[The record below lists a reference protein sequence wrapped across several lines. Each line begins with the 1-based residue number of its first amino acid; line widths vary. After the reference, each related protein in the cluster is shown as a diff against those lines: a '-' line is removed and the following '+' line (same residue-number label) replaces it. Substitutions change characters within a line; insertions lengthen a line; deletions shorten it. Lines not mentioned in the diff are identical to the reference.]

1 MNNKFGMRH
10 AECGFN
16 KSKIQNLKSKI
27 GKYRLKISFLL
38 LFFICLFL
46 TGSLCCGRA
55 ACAAHFTL
63 TVAHVNDTHG
73 HLQPVPVNL
82 VLDAT
87 AVSVDAG
94 GFPRLAAKVSRLRA
108 ANKNFL
114 LLHAGDVFQGTL
126 FFTKYQGLAD
136 VELLNSMRLD
146 ALCPGNHEFDKGV
159 ETLAA
164 FLRQASFPAV
174 AANMNVV
181 RAPVLREKIVPYVI
195 KQFGQERVGIIG
207 LASPET
213 PFISNPG
220 AGVRF
225 FDPAA
230 AAQQSI
236 AALAREGIN
245 KIIILS
251 HLGFDRDRE
260 LAAAVDGIDLIVGGH
275 THTLLG
281 DFERL
286 GLEPEGAYPH
296 AMKSSRGETVLIVQA
311 WEWTKV
317 LGVLHLEFNESG
329 QVTGY
334 TGTPVILTGSTADRG
349 KGSRV
354 KKQADNATRK
364 KIFSG
369 VRQTAGIEI
378 VEEDTTIAGLVRY
391 YAAPIEALY
400 GKVVATAADALPHV
414 RRPDIRNPAGGTPS
428 MSLIA
433 PLVADAMLWKCR
445 QTGHEA
451 RIAILNGGA
460 VSGGLSAGDISAG
473 QAYDLLPYSN
483 QLVVL
488 ELTGGEI
495 RKALAAGV
503 ARAYFRR
510 GRGGSFPYVGGLC
523 YGIRVRGGRAAG
535 IADITVQESGSAPQP
550 LRDQQTYRVIMNEYI
565 ARGGDGYSVF
575 ARAQGARYNTGC
587 IDAEVFQDYAR
598 SLGTLRRPAEQRI
611 TFINESK

>member
-63 TVAHVNDTHG
+63 TIAHMNDTHG
-73 HLQPVPVNL
+73 HLQPVPLRFVI
-82 VLDAT
+82 DKE
-87 AVSVDAG
+87 AVFIHAG

-164 FLRQASFPAV
+164 FLRHASFPAV
-174 AANMNVV
+174 AANMDVS

-334 TGTPVILTGSTADRG
+334 SGSPVILTSG
-349 KGSRV
+349 KA
-354 KKQADNATRK
+354 ADNLHQAHQS
-364 KIFSG
+364 IP
-369 VRQTAGIEI
+369 GIEAIDDDAAIKGI
-378 VEEDTTIAGLVRY
+378 VST
-391 YAAPIEALY
+391 YAEPIDALY
-400 GKVVATAADALPHV
+400 KQVIATAEADLPHI
-414 RRPDIRNPAGGTPS
+414 RRPAVGSAPGGIPVTS
-428 MSLIA
+428 RIA
-433 PLVADAMLWKCR
+433 PLIADAMLWRSR
-445 QTGHEA
+445 QTGHDA

-460 VSGGLSAGDISAG
+460 VSGGLSAGAISAG

-483 QLVVL
+483 RLVVL

-503 ARAYFRR
+503 ARAYSRR

-523 YGIRVRGGRAAG
+523 YGIRVRGGSAAG
-535 IADITVQESGSAPQP
+535 IADIMVQESGSAPQP
-550 LRDQQTYRVIMNEYI
+550 LHDRQTYRVIMNEYI